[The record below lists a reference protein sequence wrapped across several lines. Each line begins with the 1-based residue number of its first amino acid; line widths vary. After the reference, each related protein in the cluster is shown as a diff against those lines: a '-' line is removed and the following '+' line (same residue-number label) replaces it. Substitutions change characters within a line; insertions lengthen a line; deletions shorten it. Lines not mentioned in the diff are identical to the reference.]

1 MACVWVVRFFL
12 GFAAFCSLRR
22 PVSRHI
28 AFLPQCRMGAVCPP
42 VFCLA
47 SLRRHKTRQLLGANA
62 KTVAPRGTS
71 VLSDPGSS
79 ASGAMLSSLPSTPPP
94 ASSFLSPRFIPLFR
108 LSFDPT
114 SGSYGG
120 ALTRQS
126 TFSRLPAFLQRP
138 DCPGP
143 PDTSSS
149 EPPELPTSRFLNLLI
164 SQPPKSQPVES
175 GSALRASLPRRRF
188 RCESLVRLGASL
200 PP

>member
-1 MACVWVVRFFL
+1 MAGECGSRWVVRIFL
-12 GFAAFCSLRR
+12 RFAAFCSLRR

-28 AFLPQCRMGAVCPP
+28 AFSPPSRIGAFCPP

-94 ASSFLSPRFIPLFR
+94 ASSFLSPRFIPLLR
-108 LSFDPT
+108 VSFDPT

-126 TFSRLPAFLQRP
+126 TFFRLPAFLRRS

-143 PDTSSS
+143 PDCSAI
-149 EPPELPTSRFLNLLI
+149 PPYFPCV
-164 SQPPKSQPVES
+164 QES
-175 GSALRASLPRRRF
+175 
-188 RCESLVRLGASL
+188 
-200 PP
+200 